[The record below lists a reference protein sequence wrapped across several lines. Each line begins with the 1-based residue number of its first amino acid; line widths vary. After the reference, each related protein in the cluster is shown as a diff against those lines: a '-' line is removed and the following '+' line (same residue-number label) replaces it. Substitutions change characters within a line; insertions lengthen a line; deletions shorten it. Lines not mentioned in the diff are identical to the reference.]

1 MLWKNY
7 EGLTQELFFLF
18 ALNTHSVMEEYLGG
32 INMLTVIKI
41 KFQLAKLK
49 YYTRKETKAFHEG
62 KYDKAVKYGKI
73 VGSEFDKL
81 FG

>member
-1 MLWKNY
+1 
-7 EGLTQELFFLF
+7 
-18 ALNTHSVMEEYLGG
+18 
-32 INMLTVIKI
+32 MLTVIKI

-49 YYTRKETKAFHEG
+49 YYTRKETKAFHKGE
-62 KYDKAVKYGKI
+62 YDKAVKYGKI

>member
-1 MLWKNY
+1 
-7 EGLTQELFFLF
+7 
-18 ALNTHSVMEEYLGG
+18 
-32 INMLTVIKI
+32 MLTYIKI

-62 KYDKAVKYGKI
+62 KYDKAIKYGRI

>member
-1 MLWKNY
+1 M
-7 EGLTQELFFLF
+7 GSSFLF
-18 ALNTHSVMEEYLGG
+18 ALDTAPVMEEYLGG
-32 INMLTVIKI
+32 VNMLTYIKM

-73 VGSEFDKL
+73 VGNEVDKL

>member
-1 MLWKNY
+1 MRAQTWALLFIRARYMLFN
-7 EGLTQELFFLF
+7 G
-18 ALNTHSVMEEYLGG
+18 EYLGG

-49 YYTRKETKAFHEG
+49 YYTRKETKAFHKGE
-62 KYDKAVKYGKI
+62 YDKAVKYGKI

>member
-1 MLWKNY
+1 
-7 EGLTQELFFLF
+7 
-18 ALNTHSVMEEYLGG
+18 
-32 INMLTVIKI
+32 MLTVIKI

-49 YYTRKETKAFHEG
+49 YYTRKETKAFHKG